1 MFLYET
7 SVRRLMYN
15 AMSIGSNGLAMAQGW
30 FVVTNE
36 YNLIVS
42 ALRQI
47 ALMKVSPPVC
57 KRIDMK
63 TNKLLAAVLFSAFA
77 LPVFAQN
84 TATPNINKT
93 QQNQEN
99 RIANGVRSGE
109 LTAKETQNLQKREGK
124 IEADK
129 QAAKADGKV
138 TNAERRKIKR
148 EQARAS
154 KAIYKKKHNRRKA

>member
-1 MFLYET
+1 
-7 SVRRLMYN
+7 
-15 AMSIGSNGLAMAQGW
+15 
-30 FVVTNE
+30 
-36 YNLIVS
+36 
-42 ALRQI
+42 
-47 ALMKVSPPVC
+47 
-57 KRIDMK
+57 MK